1 MGKHAVVFAINA
13 IFLCRAP
20 VLQAL
25 CIVSQ
30 AWSTMK
36 IPLGI
41 LTEFQKL
48 KTFLINLIVDT

>member
-1 MGKHAVVFAINA
+1 MVVYALNA
-13 IFLCRAP
+13 NFLNRAL

-41 LTEFQKL
+41 LSKFQ
-48 KTFLINLIVDT
+48 IVWIQ